1 MVTKPTV
8 VCDVECYPNY
18 FLVGFKNV
26 DTGEVKMFR
35 TQDKLRPVQIQL
47 ARDIIRTSR
56 VITFN
61 GRNYDFPMIYYAL
74 TGATVAELKD
84 CSDDIIVHGL
94 KFWDVERKRGFKL
107 PRDKV
112 EHWDLID
119 VAFGK
124 ASLKIY
130 GGRIH
135 SKRMQDLPF
144 DPGSILT
151 ASQIEELEDYWLNDL
166 QTTIDLY
173 HDMESELA
181 LREVMTAEY
190 GIDLMS
196 KSDAQIAEAI
206 IKDGLAKR
214 GINAYRPEGRRG
226 DKFKYV
232 APPWLRFQ
240 SDKLNEV
247 LRRVTTVDYV
257 VSEKGAV
264 ELPPSLE
271 GLLVSV
277 GNGAYRMGIGGLHSS
292 EEKVTHYADENIML
306 VDRDVTSYYP
316 SIILGL
322 GLYPDHLTAEFLN
335 IYREIYMRR
344 LAAKAAGDKVVA
356 DTLKIVLNGSFGKF
370 GSKWSILYSP
380 ELLIQVTLTG
390 QLALLMLIEMIEGI
404 HPDIS
409 VVSANTDGIVIKCP
423 RDKEK
428 FVNSVVA
435 MWEEVTGF
443 GTEATEYVALHSR
456 DVNAYIAVKPNLDV
470 KTKGPFGF
478 DGLHKNPQNMVCNDA
493 AINYLLYGIEPE
505 HTVRACNDV
514 RRYISIRQVKG
525 GAVTDQGEY
534 LGKAVRWYHS
544 TDQPPGCI
552 KYMENGNLVPDTEG
566 CKPLMELPE
575 LVPADL
581 DYEWYVVNSHKI
593 LKELGL

>member
-1 MVTKPTV
+1 MSKPTV

-35 TQDKLRPVQIQL
+35 TQDKLRPVQIQM

-61 GRNYDFPMIYYAL
+61 GRNYDFPMIYYAF

-94 KFWDVERKRGFKL
+94 KFWDVEKKRGFKL

-144 DPGSILT
+144 DPGSTLS

-173 HDMESELA
+173 RDMKNELA
-181 LREVMTAEY
+181 LREAMTAEY

-232 APPWLRFQ
+232 APPWLQFK

-292 EEKVTHYADENIML
+292 EEKVTHYADENVML

-322 GLYPDHLTAEFLN
+322 GLYPDHLTSEFLN
-335 IYREIYMRR
+335 VYREIYLRR

-380 ELLIQVTLTG
+380 ELLIQVTITG
-390 QLALLMLIEMIEGI
+390 QLALLMLIEMIEKLS
-404 HPDIS
+404 PDTQ
-409 VVSANTDGIVIKCP
+409 VVSANTDGIVIKIDRAMEP
-423 RDKEK
+423 LLNMT
-428 FVNSVVA
+428 VSV
-435 MWEEVTGF
+435 WERITGF

-456 DVNAYIAVKPNLDV
+456 DVNAYVAVKPNLDV

-493 AINYLLYGIEPE
+493 AINYLLYGIDPE

-514 RRYISIRQVKG
+514 KRYISIRQVKG

-581 DYEWYVVNSHKI
+581 DYEWYVINSHKI
-593 LKELGL
+593 LMELGV

>member
-1 MVTKPTV
+1 MTKPTV

-35 TQDKLRPVQIQL
+35 TQDKLRPVQIQM
-47 ARDIIRTSR
+47 ARDIIRNSR
-56 VITFN
+56 TVTFN
-61 GRNYDFPMIYYAL
+61 GRNYDFPMIYYAF

-94 KFWDVERKRGFKL
+94 KFWDVEKKRGFKL

-144 DPGSILT
+144 DPGSTLS

-173 HDMESELA
+173 RDMKNELA
-181 LREVMTAEY
+181 LREAMTAEY

-232 APPWLRFQ
+232 APPWLQFK

-292 EEKVTHYADENIML
+292 EEKVTHYADENVML

-322 GLYPDHLTAEFLN
+322 GLYPDHLGGQFLD
-335 IYREIYMRR
+335 IYRDIYTRR

-380 ELLIQVTLTG
+380 ELLIQVTITG
-390 QLALLMLIEMIEGI
+390 QLALLMLIEMIEKLS
-404 HPDIS
+404 PDTQ
-409 VVSANTDGIVIKCP
+409 VVSANTDGIVIKIDRAMEP
-423 RDKEK
+423 LLNMT
-428 FVNSVVA
+428 VSV
-435 MWEEVTGF
+435 WERITGF
-443 GTEATEYVALHSR
+443 NTEATEYVALHSR
-456 DVNAYIAVKPNLDV
+456 DVNAYVAIKPNLDV

-493 AINYLLYGIEPE
+493 AINYLLYGIDPE
-505 HTVRACNDV
+505 HTVRACNDIK
-514 RRYISIRQVKG
+514 RYISIRQVKG

-581 DYEWYVVNSHKI
+581 DYEWYVINSHKI
-593 LKELGL
+593 LMELGV

>member
-1 MVTKPTV
+1 MSKPTV
-8 VCDVECYPNY
+8 VCDVECYQNY

-35 TQDKLRPVQIQL
+35 TQDKLRPVQIQM

-61 GRNYDFPMIYYAL
+61 GRNYDFPMIYYAF

-94 KFWDVERKRGFKL
+94 KFWDVEKKRGFKL

-144 DPGSILT
+144 DPGSTLS

-173 HDMESELA
+173 RDMKNELA
-181 LREVMTAEY
+181 LREAMTAEY

-232 APPWLRFQ
+232 APPWLQFK

-292 EEKVTHYADENIML
+292 EEKVTHYADENVML

-322 GLYPDHLTAEFLN
+322 GLYPDHLGGQFLD
-335 IYREIYMRR
+335 IYRDIYARR

-380 ELLIQVTLTG
+380 ELLIQVTITG
-390 QLALLMLIEMIEGI
+390 QLALLMLIEMIEKLS
-404 HPDIS
+404 PDTQ
-409 VVSANTDGIVIKCP
+409 VVSANTDGIVIKID
-423 RDKEK
+423 RDMEPLLNMT
-428 FVNSVVA
+428 VSV
-435 MWEEVTGF
+435 WERITGF
-443 GTEATEYVALHSR
+443 NTEATEYVALHSR
-456 DVNAYIAVKPNLDV
+456 DVNAYVAIKPNLDV

-493 AINYLLYGIEPE
+493 AINYLLYGIDPE

-514 RRYISIRQVKG
+514 KRYISIRQVKG

-581 DYEWYVVNSHKI
+581 DYEWYVINSHKI
-593 LKELGL
+593 LMELGV